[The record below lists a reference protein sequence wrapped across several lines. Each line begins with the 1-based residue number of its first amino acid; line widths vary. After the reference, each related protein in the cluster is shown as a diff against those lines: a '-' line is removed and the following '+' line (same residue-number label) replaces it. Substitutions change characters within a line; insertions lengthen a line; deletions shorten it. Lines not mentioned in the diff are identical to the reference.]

1 MLIAEEFLI
10 KLFELIIKSVPKGVI
25 NLKNVRKI
33 IFALFE
39 KYFTELKNKN
49 HTNGYFMDKLPHTK
63 ELFCDRLNP
72 SKS

>member
-39 KYFTELKNKN
+39 KIFYRTKKS
-49 HTNGYFMDKLPHTK
+49 KPHQWVFYGQITPHQRIILRQI
-63 ELFCDRLNP
+63 ESF
-72 SKS
+72 